1 MLLRLPVDLGAQ
13 DAARWGRENCIMWG
27 RVRHA
32 DFGPCTHTLSIRAA
46 WGGVEQCHLDART
59 IGVDDD
65 NFLIL
70 NHGSIYSTSIRS
82 TQPVE
87 SLAICF
93 SPRLVEQ
100 IHFEGGSSQF
110 LEHLR
115 PHDAAVS
122 PVLDSIRQ
130 ALAAGCED
138 EAWYDEQLSILL
150 ARMRA
155 HQAQLLDRVD
165 RLALIRAATRLDV
178 YRRIA
183 RATDLLHSSY
193 ANGVDLTELANS
205 ANMSKYHFLRLF
217 KLVHGLTPHTY
228 LQRKRIAVA
237 VRLLEATSITVRE
250 VAVRVGFADDSTLV
264 RQMRRWT
271 RRTPGQVRAA
281 AVNPPVPS
289 PAGIHA
295 GTAAP
300 CSNPDAPFA
309 PTWTAWQRSQ

>member
-1 MLLRLPVDLGAQ
+1 MLLRLPLEPGAQ
-13 DAARWGRENCIMWG
+13 DGASWGRENCILWG

-46 WGGVEQCHLDART
+46 WGGVEHCHVEGRT

-70 NHGSIYSTSIRS
+70 NHGRIYSSSIRS
-82 TQPVE
+82 AQPVE

-100 IHFEGGSSQF
+100 IHSDGGSSQF

-115 PHDAAVS
+115 PHDLTVS
-122 PVLDSIRQ
+122 PVLHSIRQ
-130 ALAAGCED
+130 ALTAGCD
-138 EAWYDEQLSILL
+138 DPVWYDEQLTALL

-155 HQAQLLDRVD
+155 HQEQLLDRVD
-165 RLALIRAATRLDV
+165 GLALIRAATRRDV

-183 RATDLLHSSY
+183 RATDLLHSDY
-193 ANGVDLTELANS
+193 ANGVDLAELAHS

-237 VRLLEATSITVRE
+237 VRLLESTSITVRE
-250 VAVRVGFADDSTLV
+250 VAIKVGFADDSTLV

-271 RRTPGQVRAA
+271 RRTPGQVRVAA
-281 AVNPPVPS
+281 LNPP
-289 PAGIHA
+289 ARTHA
-295 GTAAP
+295 GTTAPYSSPAAP
-300 CSNPDAPFA
+300 FV
-309 PTWTAWQRSQ
+309 PTSTSSPRSP

>member
-13 DAARWGRENCIMWG
+13 DAARWGRESCILWG

-46 WGGVEQCHLDART
+46 WGGVEHCQVDGRT
-59 IGVDDD
+59 LGVDDD

-70 NHGSIYSTSIRS
+70 NHGRIYSSSIRS
-82 TQPVE
+82 AQPVE

-100 IHFEGGSSQF
+100 IHSDGGSSEF

-115 PHDAAVS
+115 PHDTAVS
-122 PVLDSIRQ
+122 PVLHSIRQ

-138 EAWYDEQLSILL
+138 EAWYDEQLTLL
-150 ARMRA
+150 LERMRA
-155 HQAQLLDRVD
+155 HQEQLLDRVD
-165 RLALIRAATRLDV
+165 RLALIRTATRRDV

-183 RATDLLHSSY
+183 RATDLLHSNY
-193 ANGVDLTELANS
+193 ANGVDLTDLAQS

-228 LQRKRIAVA
+228 LQRKRIVAA
-237 VRLLEATSITVRE
+237 VRLLESTSITVRE
-250 VAVRVGFADDSTLV
+250 VAVKVGFADDSTLV

-271 RRTPGQVRAA
+271 HRTPGQVRAA
-281 AVNPPVPS
+281 AVNPAGPS
-289 PAGIHA
+289 PAGIHVD
-295 GTAAP
+295 TAVP
-300 CSNPDAPFA
+300 CSNPDGPSV
-309 PTWTAWQRSQ
+309 PMWTA

>member
-1 MLLRLPVDLGAQ
+1 MLLRLPVDQGAP
-13 DAARWGRENCIMWG
+13 DPARWGRENCILWG
-27 RVRHA
+27 RVRQA

-46 WGGVEQCHLDART
+46 WGGVEQCHVDGRT

-70 NHGSIYSTSIRS
+70 NHGRIYSTSIAS
-82 TQPVE
+82 AHPVE

-100 IHFEGGSSQF
+100 IHFEGCSSQF

-122 PVLDSIRQ
+122 PVLQSIRE
-130 ALAAGCED
+130 ALAAGCVD
-138 EAWYDEQLSILL
+138 EAWYDEQLTTLL

-155 HQAQLLDRVD
+155 HQEQLLDRVD
-165 RLALIRAATRLDV
+165 RLALIRAATRRDV

-183 RATDLLHSSY
+183 RATDLLHSNY
-193 ANGVDLTELANS
+193 ANGVDLTALAVS

-228 LQRKRIAVA
+228 LQRKRIGVA
-237 VRLLEATSITVRE
+237 VRLLESTSLTVRE
-250 VAVRVGFADDSTLV
+250 VAVNVGFADDSTLV

-271 RRTPGQVRAA
+271 RRTPGQVRAEA
-281 AVNPPVPS
+281 LS
-289 PAGIHA
+289 S
-295 GTAAP
+295 TAA
-300 CSNPDAPFA
+300 
-309 PTWTAWQRSQ
+309 

>member
-1 MLLRLPVDLGAQ
+1 MLLRLPVDCDARE
-13 DAARWGRENCIMWG
+13 AARWGRENCILWG

-46 WGGVEQCHLDART
+46 WGGVEHCHVDGRT

-70 NHGSIYSTSIRS
+70 NHGRICSSSIRS
-82 TQPVE
+82 AQPVE

-100 IHFEGGSSQF
+100 IHCEGGSSQF

-122 PVLDSIRQ
+122 PVLCSIRQ
-130 ALAAGCED
+130 ALAAGCDD
-138 EAWYDEQLSILL
+138 EAWFDEQLIVLL

-155 HQAQLLDRVD
+155 HQEQLLDRID
-165 RLALIRAATRLDV
+165 QLQLIRAATRRDV

-183 RATDLLHSSY
+183 RATDLLHSDY
-193 ANGVDLTELANS
+193 ANGVDLTELARS
-205 ANMSKYHFLRLF
+205 ASMSKYHFLRLF

-237 VRLLEATSITVRE
+237 VRLLESTRITVRE
-250 VAVRVGFADDSTLV
+250 VAIRVGFADDSTLV

-281 AVNPPVPS
+281 AVNPPVP

-300 CSNPDAPFA
+300 CSNPDGPFVPRWSA
-309 PTWTAWQRSQ
+309 

>member
-1 MLLRLPVDLGAQ
+1 MLLRLPVDPGAL
-13 DAARWGRENCIMWG
+13 DVARWGRENCILWG
-27 RVRHA
+27 RVRQA

-46 WGGVEQCHLDART
+46 WGGVEQCQVDGRT

-70 NHGSIYSTSIRS
+70 NHGRIYSTSIRS
-82 TQPVE
+82 AQPVE

-100 IHFEGGSSQF
+100 IHFEGCSSQF

-115 PHDAAVS
+115 PHDAMVS
-122 PVLDSIRQ
+122 PVLHSIRE
-130 ALAAGCED
+130 ALAAGCTD
-138 EAWYDEQLSILL
+138 EAWYDEQLTDLL

-155 HQAQLLDRVD
+155 HQEQLLDRVD
-165 RLALIRAATRLDV
+165 RLALIRAATRRDV

-183 RATDLLHSSY
+183 RATDLLHSDY
-193 ANGVDLTELANS
+193 ANGVDLTALAMS

-237 VRLLEATSITVRE
+237 VRLLESTSLTVRE
-250 VAVRVGFADDSTLV
+250 VAVNVGFADDSTLV
-264 RQMRRWT
+264 RQMRRWR
-271 RRTPGQVRAA
+271 RRTPGQVRAEA
-281 AVNPPVPS
+281 LS
-289 PAGIHA
+289 
-295 GTAAP
+295 GTAA
-300 CSNPDAPFA
+300 
-309 PTWTAWQRSQ
+309 

>member
-1 MLLRLPVDLGAQ
+1 MLLRLPVEASAL
-13 DAARWGRENCIMWG
+13 DAARWGRESCILWG

-46 WGGVEQCHLDART
+46 WGGVECCHVDGRT

-70 NHGSIYSTSIRS
+70 NHGCIYSSSIRS
-82 TQPVE
+82 AQPVE

-93 SPRLVEQ
+93 GPRLVEQ
-100 IHFEGGSSQF
+100 IHFDGGSSQF

-115 PHDAAVS
+115 PHDAMVS
-122 PVLDSIRQ
+122 PMLHSIRQ

-138 EAWYDEQLSILL
+138 EAWYDEQLTVLL
-150 ARMRA
+150 ERMRA
-155 HQAQLLDRVD
+155 HQEQLLDRVD
-165 RLALIRAATRLDV
+165 RLALIRANTRRDV

-183 RATDLLHSSY
+183 RATDLLHSKY
-193 ANGVDLTELANS
+193 GNGVDLTELANC
-205 ANMSKYHFLRLF
+205 AAMSKYHFLRLF
-217 KLVHGLTPHTY
+217 KLVHGLTPHPY
-228 LQRKRIAVA
+228 LQRKRIGAA
-237 VRLLEATSITVRE
+237 VRLLESTSLTVRE
-250 VAVRVGFADDSTLV
+250 VAVKVGFADDSTLV

-271 RRTPGQVRAA
+271 HRTPGQVRAA
-281 AVNPPVPS
+281 AVNPPRPS

-300 CSNPDAPFA
+300 CSSPDAPSV
-309 PTWTAWQRSQ
+309 PMSTA

>member
-1 MLLRLPVDLGAQ
+1 MLLRLPVDQGAP
-13 DAARWGRENCIMWG
+13 DAARWGRENCILWG
-27 RVRHA
+27 RVRQA

-46 WGGVEQCHLDART
+46 WGGVEQCHVDGRT

-70 NHGSIYSTSIRS
+70 NHGRIYSTSIAS
-82 TQPVE
+82 AHPVE

-100 IHFEGGSSQF
+100 IHFEGCSSQF

-122 PVLDSIRQ
+122 PVLHSIRE
-130 ALAAGCED
+130 ALAAGCVD
-138 EAWYDEQLSILL
+138 EAWYDEQLTTLL

-155 HQAQLLDRVD
+155 HQEQLLDRVD
-165 RLALIRAATRLDV
+165 RLALIRAATRRDV

-183 RATDLLHSSY
+183 RATDLLHSNY
-193 ANGVDLTELANS
+193 ANGVDLTALAVS

-228 LQRKRIAVA
+228 LQRKRIGVA
-237 VRLLEATSITVRE
+237 VRLLESTSLTVRQ
-250 VAVRVGFADDSTLV
+250 VAVNVGFADDSTLV

-271 RRTPGQVRAA
+271 RRTPGQVRAEA
-281 AVNPPVPS
+281 LS
-289 PAGIHA
+289 S
-295 GTAAP
+295 TAA
-300 CSNPDAPFA
+300 
-309 PTWTAWQRSQ
+309 

>member
-1 MLLRLPVDLGAQ
+1 MLLRLPVAQGAP
-13 DAARWGRENCIMWG
+13 DAARWGRENCILWG
-27 RVRHA
+27 RVRQA

-46 WGGVEQCHLDART
+46 WGGVEQCHVDGRT

-70 NHGSIYSTSIRS
+70 NHGRIYSTSIRS
-82 TQPVE
+82 AHPVE

-100 IHFEGGSSQF
+100 IHFEGYSSQF

-122 PVLDSIRQ
+122 PVLHSIRE
-130 ALAAGCED
+130 ALAAGCTD
-138 EAWYDEQLSILL
+138 DAWYDEQLIILL

-155 HQAQLLDRVD
+155 HQEQLLHRVD
-165 RLALIRAATRLDV
+165 GLALIRAATRRDV

-183 RATDLLHSSY
+183 RATDLLHSDY
-193 ANGVDLTELANS
+193 ANGVDLTALAVS

-228 LQRKRIAVA
+228 LQRKRIGVA
-237 VRLLEATSITVRE
+237 VRLLESTRLTVRE
-250 VAVRVGFADDSTLV
+250 VAVNVGFADDSTLV

-281 AVNPPVPS
+281 ALS
-289 PAGIHA
+289 S
-295 GTAAP
+295 TAA
-300 CSNPDAPFA
+300 
-309 PTWTAWQRSQ
+309 